1 MPGQEPAS
9 SHLLPYLR
17 RAKDLI
23 DRAYADPLDL
33 ATLAAEAGCSRFHFL
48 RSFQA
53 AYGETPGR
61 YLTQRRIERARD
73 LLRATNLTVA
83 EICHMVGYSS
93 VGSFSSRFSGIVG
106 VSPTAYR
113 DEIVRRG
120 GPPPIPGCY
129 LFMCARRPAATSD
142 LPGTRPERPSD
153 GPAGASRTS
162 RDQSGGQ
169 NRNPGDVT
177 AHGPWV
183 ASDHRSTPEGHS

>member
-1 MPGQEPAS
+1 MSGQEPPS
-9 SHLLPYLR
+9 SGLLPFLR
-17 RAKDLI
+17 RARDLI
-23 DRAYADPLDL
+23 DRAYAEPLDL

-83 EICHMVGYSS
+83 EICHLVGYSS
-93 VGSFSSRFSGIVG
+93 VGSFSSRFSDVVG

-113 DEIVRRG
+113 DEIAQSG

-129 LFMCARRPAATSD
+129 LFMCARRGAPQAAPD
-142 LPGTRPERPSD
+142 APRRDEGAPD
-153 GPAGASRTS
+153 ASRNPPEE
-162 RDQSGGQ
+162 SGIQ
-169 NRNPGDVT
+169 VSNPGDVT
-177 AHGPWV
+177 DRAP
-183 ASDHRSTPEGHS
+183 R

>member
-1 MPGQEPAS
+1 MPGQEPAPS
-9 SHLLPYLR
+9 ALLPYLR

-83 EICHMVGYSS
+83 EICHLVGYSS
-93 VGSFSSRFSGIVG
+93 VGSFSSRFSEVVG

-113 DEIVRRG
+113 DEIVRQG

-142 LPGTRPERPSD
+142 AAGTRGSRAAD
-153 GPAGASRTS
+153 GAAGASRTS
-162 RDQSGGQ
+162 PEESGRK

-177 AHGPWV
+177 ARTPWV
-183 ASDHRSTPEGHS
+183 ASDHSSTAEGNP